1 MAILARTFRG
11 EVVKGKGEGRSLGYP
26 TANIDYELGDRGI
39 ETGVFWCTVRG
50 NGFLEPGI
58 AIVGAREDEAGQPLL
73 EVYLLYYHEEL
84 YGQFV
89 EVEMLEKHR
98 EIETFPDDAVL
109 SAKIEEDVAAAKE
122 FFSTLSS

>member
-1 MAILARTFRG
+1 MAILGRSFRG
-11 EVVKGKGEGRSLGYP
+11 EVVKGKGEGRILGYP

-58 AIVGAREDEAGQPLL
+58 AIVGARKDPAGQPLL

-89 EVEMLEKHR
+89 EVDMLERHR
-98 EIETFPDDAVL
+98 DIETFASDEEMVK
-109 SAKIEEDVAAAKE
+109 KIEKDVMAAKD
-122 FFSTLSS
+122 FFMLRSF